1 MAQEGFLYEAN
12 VANALK
18 KVKFGLVKKNYIPAG
33 ASSDRP
39 DLDLT
44 INGVDYGC
52 ELKKDLADAGSLVI
66 KYNNSKNDVR
76 IGDTGGSKEKEFMKS
91 LGEKNGVLT
100 AIKRKW
106 LQGQKRL
113 WIAEDRDAKW
123 LQRWEKAGRPNVE
136 ERYKQDLENSK
147 DILFDLPDTSIEKYY
162 NLKDTYY
169 INVGTHGFFLLGGK
183 DPAKMQ
189 CTAPKVPLW
198 SRSHKCVLRIRI
210 QSKGVSKALLLEER
224 NKKPTGSQGYQITM
238 SMTFKAVKKSPY
250 NIGPVIKGSAVVMEH
265 QIKLPDSHYKTA

>member
-18 KVKFGLVKKNYIPAG
+18 KPKFGLVKKNYIPAG

-136 ERYKQDLENSK
+136 ERYKQDLANSK

-169 INVGTHGFFLLGGK
+169 INVGTHGFFLLG
-183 DPAKMQ
+183 
-189 CTAPKVPLW
+189 
-198 SRSHKCVLRIRI
+198 IRI
-210 QSKGVSKALLLEER
+210 QSKGVTKALILEER

>member
-1 MAQEGFLYEAN
+1 MGQEGFLYEAN

-18 KVKFGLVKKNYIPAG
+18 KKKFGLVKGNYVPAG

-66 KYNNSKNDVR
+66 KYNNSRNDVR

-100 AIKRKW
+100 AIKRQW

-123 LQRWEKAGRPNVE
+123 LKRWEQAGRPNVE

-147 DILFDLPDTSIEKYY
+147 DILFNLPDTSIEKYY

-169 INVGTHGFFLLGGK
+169 INVGTHGFYLLGPK
-183 DPAKMQ
+183 DPGKMQ

-198 SRSHKCVLRIRI
+198 SRSHKCVLRVRI
-210 QSKGVSKALLLEER
+210 QPKGVSKALLLEKR

-250 NIGPVIKGSAVVMEH
+250 NIGPVVKGSAVVMEH
-265 QIKLPDSHYKTA
+265 QITLPDSHYKTE